1 MVLSPAQCT
10 IILHKESHL
19 EVCIELLKED
29 NFGAFC
35 VGLLSTLHFQNEDV
49 TKVGITRMV
58 ASATQNILKETEK
71 MRGGQREIHQARIDL
86 VDSISIDIDSL
97 KLLMRICYIGFR
109 SSKNPSTT
117 NQNTGTC

>member
-19 EVCIELLKED
+19 EVCIKLSKD

-86 VDSISIDIDSL
+86 VDSISIDIFSL
-97 KLLMRICYIGFR
+97 KLLMRICYALGFR

>member
-19 EVCIELLKED
+19 EVCIKLSKD

-35 VGLLSTLHFQNEDV
+35 VGLLLSTLHFQNEDV

-58 ASATQNILKETEK
+58 ASATQNILKETQK
-71 MRGGQREIHQARIDL
+71 MRGGPKDIHQARIDL
-86 VDSISIDIDSL
+86 VDSISIDIVSL
-97 KLLMRICYIGFR
+97 KIPMRICSRF
-109 SSKNPSTT
+109 
-117 NQNTGTC
+117 

>member
-19 EVCIELLKED
+19 EVCIKLLKVD
-29 NFGAFC
+29 NFGEFC
-35 VGLLSTLHFQNEDV
+35 FGLLLTLHFQNEDV

-58 ASATQNILKETEK
+58 ASATQNILNETQK

-86 VDSISIDIDSL
+86 VDSILYLYRHSQL
-97 KLLMRICYIGFR
+97 KVTDENIYARF
-109 SSKNPSTT
+109 
-117 NQNTGTC
+117 